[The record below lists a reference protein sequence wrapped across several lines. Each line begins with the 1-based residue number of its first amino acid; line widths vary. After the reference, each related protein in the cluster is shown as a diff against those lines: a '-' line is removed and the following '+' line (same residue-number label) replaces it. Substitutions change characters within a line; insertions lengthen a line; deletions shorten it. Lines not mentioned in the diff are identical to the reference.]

1 MSSRIRRVGSV
12 RGGVRRKGP
21 IMRTDSIIMR
31 GKSGTIRRVQADY
44 LAERWA

>member
-1 MSSRIRRVGSV
+1 VATGV
-12 RGGVRRKGP
+12 TDGALVGGVRRKGP
-21 IMRTDSIIMR
+21 IIRTDSIIMR